1 MNNYQNIIKATLIIL
16 LLFQLTLY
24 FLGFLRPSILFDYL
38 DYWPLTILPVLI
50 TIILRRSYFY
60 EVFRNTVFTFLVII
74 VLIFSLGHLYDAKF
88 LTTYQFDGFFQNKDL
103 SVDEIYKLYIDFDG
117 KLNLNIHSGLG
128 YKADIIDQPGNI
140 GYPET
145 IESVVG
151 EPKAIIFREIPT
163 SNLLRVKGWD
173 ISLGEKNIWE
183 LDIFSI
189 DSIINLDNVKL
200 QPSKLT
206 GTGDI
211 FLGKNLNL
219 KNLVLSGNYEV
230 TVSNELS
237 ILVKGQSE
245 IPESWL
251 KASVGNLNQPD
262 NPYTLII
269 EIIDGSQVI
278 FSDG

>member
-1 MNNYQNIIKATLIIL
+1 MIIL

-103 SVDEIYKLYIDFDG
+103 SVDEIYKLFIDFDG

-189 DSIINLDNVKL
+189 DSIINLDNVEL

-206 GTGDI
+206 GTGNI
-211 FLGKNLNL
+211 FLGKNLNM

-230 TVSNELS
+230 TVSRELS

-245 IPESWL
+245 TPEGWL
-251 KASVGNLNQPD
+251 NASVGNLNQPD
-262 NPYTLII
+262 NPYTLVI

-278 FSDG
+278 FKDG

>member
-1 MNNYQNIIKATLIIL
+1 MDNI
-16 LLFQLTLY
+16 
-24 FLGFLRPSILFDYL
+24 
-38 DYWPLTILPVLI
+38 
-50 TIILRRSYFY
+50 
-60 EVFRNTVFTFLVII
+60 E
-74 VLIFSLGHLYDAKF
+74 
-88 LTTYQFDGFFQNKDL
+88 
-103 SVDEIYKLYIDFDG
+103 
-117 KLNLNIHSGLG
+117 
-128 YKADIIDQPGNI
+128 
-140 GYPET
+140 
-145 IESVVG
+145 
-151 EPKAIIFREIPT
+151 
-163 SNLLRVKGWD
+163 
-173 ISLGEKNIWE
+173 
-183 LDIFSI
+183 
-189 DSIINLDNVKL
+189 L

-230 TVSNELS
+230 TVSKELS